1 MRAELSE
8 EQRWFE
14 RSPGG
19 SDRRFRLLAE
29 NAPVMIWT
37 SGVDRSCDW
46 FNRTWLEFRGKA
58 LEEELGNGWI
68 AGVHPDDL
76 APSQSQYVSSFQERR
91 AFRMEY
97 RLRRRDGVY
106 RWILDHGTP
115 LFAPD
120 GSFAGYVGS
129 CIDITESKE
138 VEQRL
143 GLQIAVARTLAEAG
157 TLAEAAPGILE
168 GSCEALGWD
177 SGAIWKVDEPA
188 GVLRCVAFW
197 RAPRPELAS
206 FEALTR
212 ELAFVPGLGLP
223 GRVWQ
228 AREPVW
234 IEDVV
239 RDPNFPRA
247 RVARAAGLRGAVGF
261 PMLQGERVLGVI
273 EFFCAEP
280 KNPDTALM
288 STLSALGHQIGRFLA
303 QKSAEEATRYSEAR
317 KSAMLESALDA
328 IITIDGSGRV
338 VEFNSAAQRMFGY
351 DATQAIGKELA
362 ELIVPERLRAR
373 HRLAIAH
380 HSPERPSAVLG
391 KRLEM
396 PARRADGSEFP
407 VEISIV
413 RVPLEAGTVFT
424 GYLRDL
430 TEQKRA
436 QKDLDRS
443 RRLFQRIAETIPD
456 TLYLYDLHE
465 RRLVFVNHQLS
476 DALGHGRE
484 ELEVLGAPVPGEL
497 VHPEDAAA
505 LTEFRKRLDET
516 TDGEILELEYR
527 VRHADGS
534 YRWVSDRGVVFDRTP
549 DGGPRQILG
558 LVRDVTPRRRSEEE
572 LSRQAAELQ
581 RSNKDLEQFAYV
593 ASHDLQE
600 PLRMVTVYCQ
610 MLQKRYGGK
619 LGEEADEFIGF
630 AVDGARRMEMLLR
643 DLLVYSRITGA
654 GTGEPSTV
662 DCEAVLREVLV
673 TLSTALQESGAV
685 VTHDRLP
692 LVRVQEVHV
701 HQLLQN
707 LIANAIKYRSD
718 EPPAIRVS
726 ARREGAQ
733 WELAIRDNGIGIEPE
748 SREEVFGVFR
758 RLHGNRYAGT
768 GIGLAICARIVER
781 YGGRIWVESK
791 PGGGST
797 FRLTLPAA
805 EGVE

>member
-1 MRAELSE
+1 MREMRPLGTMARGDALK
-8 EQRWFE
+8 
-14 RSPGG
+14 
-19 SDRRFRLLAE
+19 LL
-29 NAPVMIWT
+29 
-37 SGVDRSCDW
+37 G
-46 FNRTWLEFRGKA
+46 RT
-58 LEEELGNGWI
+58 
-68 AGVHPDDL
+68 
-76 APSQSQYVSSFQERR
+76 
-91 AFRMEY
+91 
-97 RLRRRDGVY
+97 
-106 RWILDHGTP
+106 
-115 LFAPD
+115 
-120 GSFAGYVGS
+120 
-129 CIDITESKE
+129 
-138 VEQRL
+138 
-143 GLQIAVARTLAEAG
+143 
-157 TLAEAAPGILE
+157 
-168 GSCEALGWD
+168 
-177 SGAIWKVDEPA
+177 
-188 GVLRCVAFW
+188 
-197 RAPRPELAS
+197 
-206 FEALTR
+206 
-212 ELAFVPGLGLP
+212 
-223 GRVWQ
+223 
-228 AREPVW
+228 
-234 IEDVV
+234 
-239 RDPNFPRA
+239 
-247 RVARAAGLRGAVGF
+247 
-261 PMLQGERVLGVI
+261 
-273 EFFCAEP
+273 
-280 KNPDTALM
+280 
-288 STLSALGHQIGRFLA
+288 
-303 QKSAEEATRYSEAR
+303 EEAW
-317 KSAMLESALDA
+317 
-328 IITIDGSGRV
+328 
-338 VEFNSAAQRMFGY
+338 AA
-351 DATQAIGKELA
+351 
-362 ELIVPERLRAR
+362 
-373 HRLAIAH
+373 AH
-380 HSPERPSAVLG
+380 V
-391 KRLEM
+391 
-396 PARRADGSEFP
+396 
-407 VEISIV
+407 
-413 RVPLEAGTVFT
+413 
-424 GYLRDL
+424 
-430 TEQKRA
+430 
-436 QKDLDRS
+436 
-443 RRLFQRIAETIPD
+443 
-456 TLYLYDLHE
+456 
-465 RRLVFVNHQLS
+465 
-476 DALGHGRE
+476 
-484 ELEVLGAPVPGEL
+484 EVLGAPLPGEL

-610 MLQKRYGGK
+610 MLQKRCGGK